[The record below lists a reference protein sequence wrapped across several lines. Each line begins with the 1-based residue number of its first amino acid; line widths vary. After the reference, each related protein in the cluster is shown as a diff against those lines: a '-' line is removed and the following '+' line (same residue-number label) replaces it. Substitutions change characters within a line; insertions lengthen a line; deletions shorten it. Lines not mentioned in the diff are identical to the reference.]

1 MSQSATAPPAYPLA
15 GTATVDGPRHHGY
28 LSELL
33 DPVTRSRIAGLGDLT
48 GKQVLEVGAG
58 AGSVAVWLAD
68 QVGPTGS
75 VLALDLDTTWL
86 PEHPQLRGL
95 EYDVTQPRL
104 PEGSWDL
111 IHSRLVL
118 NHLGSRREVTH
129 RLVEA
134 LNPGGYIV
142 LEDWHGMDTQTAM
155 WAPSRREFDLIN
167 KMQEALGANFTASGT
182 NREWCRQVP
191 AVLTDEGLVDVY
203 TTINGESYAGGSVGT
218 GMIKGNIQRVRGRL
232 ADFGVSESEIDEL
245 LVLLDNPKVI
255 VRGHPM
261 YTTTARKPA

>member
-1 MSQSATAPPAYPLA
+1 MSQSATAPAAYPLA

-33 DPVTRSRIAGLGDLT
+33 DPVTRSRIADLGDLT

-75 VLALDLDTTWL
+75 VLAVDLDTTWL
-86 PEHPQLRGL
+86 PQHPQLRGL
-95 EYDVTQPRL
+95 EYDVTKPQL

-134 LNPGGYIV
+134 LNPGGHIV
-142 LEDWHGMDTQTAM
+142 LEDWHGMDTETAM
-155 WAPSRREFDLIN
+155 WAPSQREFDLIN
-167 KMQEALGANFTASGT
+167 KVQEALGANFTASGT
-182 NREWCRQVP
+182 NREWCRSAP
-191 AVLTDEGLVDVY
+191 AALTDDHRGVLRRRFGGHRDDQGQY
-203 TTINGESYAGGSVGT
+203 PAGRA
-218 GMIKGNIQRVRGRL
+218 QAGRL
-232 ADFGVSESEIDEL
+232 RRLGKRDRR
-245 LVLLDNPKVI
+245 NP
-255 VRGHPM
+255 GA
-261 YTTTARKPA
+261 ARQPQGDRAWSPDVHHDGP